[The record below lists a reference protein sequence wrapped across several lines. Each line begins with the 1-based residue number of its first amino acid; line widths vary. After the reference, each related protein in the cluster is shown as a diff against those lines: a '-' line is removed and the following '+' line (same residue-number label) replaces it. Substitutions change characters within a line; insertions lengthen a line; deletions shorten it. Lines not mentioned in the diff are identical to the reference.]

1 MKKEP
6 RLEDYIEVLLR
17 RKWIVI
23 LAVGTIFITTMVLTF
38 LQTPIY
44 EASTTL
50 HLKKRETGRGAEVIF
65 GELPTFTTQTE
76 INTQIEIL
84 KSRSTMEEVAKR
96 LHLLK
101 NPENSIH
108 QVAQSLRNR
117 ISVELIRDTR
127 LIKVTVSSYYPE
139 MAKDIIDTLAQVA
152 IENDIASRRMETT
165 AALDFISQ
173 QVEKVGKELGQTEE
187 KLRDYKEKEGFMQL
201 STEAELKV
209 RDLAD
214 LENSYE
220 STRIS
225 RQEMEVR
232 LKEVRKQL
240 TNIDKTWMS
249 SITISN
255 NPIVRMLKSRLTELQ
270 IELAQLNRQF
280 SNTAPEVVQVKAK
293 IEEIENQLRDQVETI
308 VSGKTESINPVYTG
322 LYSRLVSYE
331 TDLNALRAKED
342 ALHKVAEDY
351 QKEVNKLPQQE
362 LELARL
368 ERKSRVN
375 EEIYTLLLQ
384 KKSELRI
391 QSASEIGSL
400 EVVDPPVVPDKP
412 VKPRKQLNAILALI
426 SGMVCGLGLAF
437 FTEYLDKTIKT
448 EDEVKDLLELP
459 VLGVIP
465 KLGSGTRYGYSYP
478 YRRGRKKKRKE
489 KDRSNVKTKVKKKQQ
504 EKVDKVET
512 ISLTKPKSAI
522 SEAYRILRTNLQF
535 VDIEKKIR
543 TLVVTSSIPK
553 EGKTSVAVNLSITFA
568 LAGERTL
575 LVDADFRN
583 PGIHKIFDL
592 KRDPGLTNILTGR
605 ESYSSVVKNIEKIN
619 KLDILT
625 TGPLPP
631 NPSEL
636 LGSIKMKELI
646 SKLEGD
652 YDKLIFDTP
661 PSVSLTDAPVL
672 STSVEGTLLVLAIG
686 EVEKEAAE
694 RAKESLEKVKANI
707 LGVVLNKV
715 VLERRGYGS
724 YYYYYYYPQEETK

>member
-1 MKKEP
+1 
-6 RLEDYIEVLLR
+6 
-17 RKWIVI
+17 
-23 LAVGTIFITTMVLTF
+23 
-38 LQTPIY
+38 
-44 EASTTL
+44 
-50 HLKKRETGRGAEVIF
+50 
-65 GELPTFTTQTE
+65 
-76 INTQIEIL
+76 
-84 KSRSTMEEVAKR
+84 
-96 LHLLK
+96 
-101 NPENSIH
+101 
-108 QVAQSLRNR
+108 
-117 ISVELIRDTR
+117 
-127 LIKVTVSSYYPE
+127 
-139 MAKDIIDTLAQVA
+139 MAKNIVDILTQVS
-152 IENDIASRRMETT
+152 IERDVASRRMETT

-173 QVEKVGKELGQTEE
+173 QVEKTGQELHQTEE

-201 STEAELKV
+201 STEAKLKV
-209 RDLAD
+209 EDLAD
-214 LENSYE
+214 LESSYE
-220 STRIS
+220 STKIS
-225 RQEMEVR
+225 RQENEVR
-232 LKEVRKQL
+232 LNEVKKQL
-240 TNIDKTWMS
+240 VSIDKIWMS

-255 NPIVRMLKSRLTELQ
+255 NPIVQMLRTRLTELQ

-322 LYSRLVSYE
+322 LYSRLVNYE
-331 TDLNALRAKED
+331 TNLNALRAKED
-342 ALHKVAEDY
+342 ALSKLVDDY
-351 QKEVNKLPQQE
+351 QKEVDKLPLQE

-375 EEIYTLLLQ
+375 EELYTLLLR
-384 KKSELRI
+384 KKSEVRI

-400 EVVDPPVVPDKP
+400 EVVDPPIVPDNP
-412 VKPRKQLNAILALI
+412 VKPRKRLNAILSLI
-426 SGMVCGLGLAF
+426 TGMVCGLGLAF

-448 EDEVKDLLELP
+448 EEEVKDLLKLP

-489 KDRSNVKTKVKKKQQ
+489 KKDKSYVKTKIKKKEQ
-504 EKVDKVET
+504 EKVET
-512 ISLTKPKSAI
+512 ISLIKPKSAI

-535 VDIEKKIR
+535 VDIEKKMK

-553 EGKTSVAVNLSITFA
+553 EGKTSVAINLAITFA

-575 LVDADFRN
+575 LADADFRN
-583 PGIHKIFDL
+583 PGIHKVFDL

-605 ESYSSVVKNIEKIN
+605 ESYPSVVKNIEKIN
-619 KLDILT
+619 GLDILT

-661 PSVSLTDAPVL
+661 PSVSLTDASVL

-694 RAKESLEKVKANI
+694 RTKEGLKKVKANI
-707 LGVVLNKV
+707 LGVVLNKL

-724 YYYYYYYPQEETK
+724 YYYYYPQEEDN